1 MMATKRR
8 VFGSIKRKPP
18 RRGYYVRF
26 RHEGREYERAGG
38 PTRALAAA
46 KLAGTFR
53 AQSAQFANPG

>member
-1 MMATKRR
+1 MTATKRR
-8 VFGSIKRKPP
+8 AFGSIKRKPP

-46 KLAGTFR
+46 KLAGK
-53 AQSAQFANPG
+53 